1 MAVAGSPWIIRNAAA
16 GDREFL
22 ADMLVAAVNWSP
34 AWKPRSRRRVL
45 AAPATARYIAGW
57 PRDTDLGVI
66 AEAGAAPVG
75 GDTMVKDLT

>member
-1 MAVAGSPWIIRNAAA
+1 MAVAGSPWIIRNATA